1 MAEEDKDIIE
11 TYLERTGYTR
21 ARVYRI
27 TRSGRRTVG
36 SIYAMAGDMDIEG
49 KVISFGPGVYAVRPI
64 KDGKMTETD
73 YYYHIDN
80 PGGFEEAEAA
90 KELRASL
97 LRIGEPSWQN
107 IEWQLS
113 NKGLEASIEDFIY
126 GRRAAKQILNGMDL
140 EELRKV
146 SYADIGKIIEREAR
160 ISCVKRMRKIK
171 EAEGGN
177 SEEPSDP

>member
-1 MAEEDKDIIE
+1 MAEEDKDIME
-11 TYLERTGYTR
+11 VYLENSSFKR
-21 ARVYRI
+21 ARVYRL
-27 TRSGRRTVG
+27 TQGGRRTVG
-36 SIYAMAGDMDIEG
+36 SIYVREGDMDIDEQL
-49 KVISFGPGVYAVRPI
+49 FARGPGIYAVRPI

-73 YYYHIDN
+73 YYYCIGDIEGLN
-80 PGGFEEAEAA
+80 EAGQAEEL
-90 KELRASL
+90 KASL
-97 LRIGEPSWQN
+97 LRMGEPLWQTIN
-107 IEWQLS
+107 SRLS

-177 SEEPSDP
+177 SEEPSDS